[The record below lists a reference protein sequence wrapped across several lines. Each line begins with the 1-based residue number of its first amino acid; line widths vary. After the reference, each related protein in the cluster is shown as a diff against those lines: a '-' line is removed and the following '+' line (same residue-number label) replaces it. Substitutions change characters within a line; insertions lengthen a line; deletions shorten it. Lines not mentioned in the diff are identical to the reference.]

1 MKKKVLDITH
11 LKCPMSFLKTK
22 EFLKI
27 NKKEKKVILI
37 KGKKDCNL
45 LSNNLRKNFSINIIE
60 KNNENFEIQLF

>member
-1 MKKKVLDITH
+1 
-11 LKCPMSFLKTK
+11 MSFLKTK

-60 KNNENFEIQLF
+60 KNNEIFEIQLF